1 MFMFYMPNLDNCT
14 KPSPGIRVVPTIDDC
29 GYQKK
34 KKNQKPILPSSDIQ
48 LRFSICIWKCQITE
62 PENLIPVNI
71 HWYKIPKTHELIYG
85 QKLFFFLKWALV
97 SPWLF
102 ATLLSF
108 APKNLYPISNIF
120 SYTQIYI
127 WWVCPIY
134 LGFAPVPNVTLV
146 INFLVHSDLVN

>member
-34 KKNQKPILPSSDIQ
+34 KKNQKPKLPSFDIQ

-85 QKLFFFLKWALV
+85 QKLFFFCKSEHWFLHGSLLHSCHLPLKTYTQ
-97 SPWLF
+97 F
-102 ATLLSF
+102 Q
-108 APKNLYPISNIF
+108 IF
-120 SYTQIYI
+120 SAILKYMYDEYALFI
-127 WWVCPIY
+127 WVLPLYQMWHWSSIC
-134 LGFAPVPNVTLV
+134 
-146 INFLVHSDLVN
+146 